1 MRGTLAVRSPD
12 DFMRYDPGVY
22 LLALVAASCAS
33 TSAPEL
39 LVNPGDKCRVYLQK
53 RDDPAPMVE
62 LVNKAL
68 AGADPSAEKR
78 ASQGATKVM
87 ADAEMALL
95 IQHFSEYRFF
105 SWAVP
110 GDVPSGSK
118 TGLTVEINGNR
129 WTLSTIG
136 SRAANPN
143 DVISDYQECRNAFN
157 DAFNSTMGF
166 QQVKLQ
172 GMTGPEF
179 FWKENERLQKE
190 AAESVE
196 KAKRTGGGR

>member
-1 MRGTLAVRSPD
+1 
-12 DFMRYDPGVY
+12 MRYDLGVY
-22 LLALVAASCAS
+22 LLAIAASSCAS
-33 TSAPEL
+33 TPPEL
-39 LVNPGDKCRVYLQK
+39 VVNAGDKCRVYWQK
-53 RDDPAPMVE
+53 RDDPVPTAE
-62 LVNKAL
+62 LVNRAL
-68 AGADPSAEKR
+68 SAADPSAEQR

-110 GDVPSGSK
+110 GDIPSGSR
-118 TGLTVEINGNR
+118 TGLTVEINGKR
-129 WTLSTIG
+129 WTLSPTG
-136 SRAANPN
+136 SRADNPN
-143 DVISDYQECRNAFN
+143 EVIPDYRECRDAFS
-157 DAFNSTMGF
+157 DAFNRTLGF
-166 QQVKLQ
+166 QQLKLQ

-179 FWKENERLQKE
+179 FWKENERLQRE